1 MGTRCGDPDAG
12 GERKVL
18 EETPF
23 GTHVLSG
30 KGLFLGAVGCALGRG
45 AASAHFLIPDSVND
59 DSGEIRWVEYTRYD
73 DARTFGI
80 GQWNRLGGVPILR
93 DSAAT
98 PMDLVFRDYSDCGT
112 GTVGYWEPKDGPDA
126 VNFNVCYMRKLS
138 VLSQR
143 ASATHEI
150 GHALRLAHPS
160 GTQRSETWRKRSI
173 MYYCSSCVPFN
184 APQDHD
190 KADYHAIW

>member
-1 MGTRCGDPDAG
+1 MAPKTSLIKIAFLAQL
-12 GERKVL
+12 VL
-18 EETPF
+18 
-23 GTHVLSG
+23 LSS
-30 KGLFLGAVGCALGRG
+30 AG

-59 DSGEIRWVEYTRYD
+59 ESGEIRWTEYTRYD
-73 DARTFGI
+73 DAHTFGI

-98 PMDLVFRDYSDCGT
+98 PTDLVFRDYRDCGT
-112 GTVGYWEPKDGPDA
+112 GTVGYWVPANGTDA
-126 VNFNVCYMRKLS
+126 VNFNICYMGKLS

-160 GTQRSETWRKRSI
+160 GNQQSEAWRKHSI
-173 MYYCSSCVPFN
+173 MYYCSTCVRFN
-184 APQDHD
+184 TPQDHD
-190 KADYHAIW
+190 KADYNAIW